1 MSSLRYLL
9 LLFYILSIFSCGLNA
24 KGKSSKLNIIIIF
37 YDDLGGTINRAEE
50 NKNLVTQLASLA
62 ERNKEQPFLVYVPY
76 AMSHAPLHPWKAF
89 AGKSLRGTYGDMV
102 EEMDWSAGEIMKTLE
117 DEQPNCAK
125 VLLKIKRVFT
135 EI

>member
-1 MSSLRYLL
+1 MNSFRYLL
-9 LLFYILSIFSCGLNA
+9 LLFYILSIFLCGLYA
-24 KGKSSKLNIIIIF
+24 KGKSSKPNIIIFF
-37 YDDLGGTINRAEE
+37 YDDPGGTIKRAEE

-76 AMSHAPLHPWKAF
+76 AMSHAPIHSGKAF
-89 AGKSLRGTYGDMV
+89 AGKSLRGTYGDRV
-102 EEMDWSAGEIMKTLE
+102 EEMDWSAAEIMKTLI

-125 VLLKIKRVFT
+125 VLLKIKRVFI